1 MAAISSAR
9 QPPVESA
16 STMRP
21 RPWVPRLL
29 LTLGL
34 MGCDALAINA
44 ACVGVYAWGLRNSPD
59 LPTQFSIS
67 LPSTARV
74 FWLLLNLIFLI
85 TFVTKLNII

>member
-9 QPPVESA
+9 QPPAELASA
-16 STMRP
+16 MRP

-44 ACVGVYAWGLRNSPD
+44 ACVGVYAWGLRNSDPIYKR
-59 LPTQFSIS
+59 S
-67 LPSTARV
+67 STACHLHQRAS
-74 FWLLLNLIFLI
+74 FCCC
-85 TFVTKLNII
+85 